1 MGAHRLD
8 REPRVAVAGAER
20 GLEPVA
26 LLVVTIGFI
35 DCPVGPPSTRQAVTS
50 VAPFQL
56 AHSLAVPS
64 VPLAAASAGV
74 VGGCAFHGKR

>member
-1 MGAHRLD
+1 MWAQS
-8 REPRVAVAGAER
+8 AVSN
-20 GLEPVA
+20 PCVF
-26 LLVVTIGFI
+26 VVTIGFI
-35 DCPVGPPSTRQAVTS
+35 DCPVGPPSTRHAATS

-56 AHSLAVPS
+56 AHRLTVPS